1 MTKDLLHSASQGGY
15 KYDPRFGKDSQEFN
29 LPYKRSDTRRGGV
42 IKKIFILRDQIM
54 HDVEM
59 QTTIIS
65 RTRKNDNL
73 VDKNLLTDTEMYKS
87 MFDRWFDKHFNLAK
101 ARLSAY
107 TIEDEKINEIDGLN
121 QENLNTITLF
131 MPLSWNETAFPR
143 LKQAI
148 HDYIATAVLYEFLSI
163 TMTISDPVVIG
174 RKNERDIAYDDIR
187 NAANTVKAGAIHKP
201 LSPFPY

>member
-1 MTKDLLHSASQGGY
+1 MSRDLLHSASQGGY
-15 KYDPRFGKDSQEFN
+15 EYDPQFGKDSQGYH
-29 LPYKRSDTRRGGV
+29 LPYKRSDTREKGV

-65 RTRKNDNL
+65 RTRKNENL

-107 TIEDEKINEIDGLN
+107 TIEEEKLNEIDGIN
-121 QENLNTITLF
+121 QENVNTITLF
-131 MPLSWNETAFPR
+131 MPLSWNESAFPR
-143 LKQAI
+143 LKQAV